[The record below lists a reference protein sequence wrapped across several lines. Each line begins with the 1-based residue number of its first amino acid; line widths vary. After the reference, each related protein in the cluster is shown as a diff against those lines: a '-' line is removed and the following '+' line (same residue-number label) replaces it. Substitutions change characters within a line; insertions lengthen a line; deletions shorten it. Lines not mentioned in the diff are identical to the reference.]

1 MDRLIQM
8 GKDLGYEGEKLQ
20 DFVKQ
25 QQDYER
31 GERIAEREL
40 ERDRIAAQE
49 KERADKLAAQEKER
63 ADKLAAQE
71 KERADKL
78 AAQEKDREIELT
90 KIAAQEKDREI
101 ELAKIA
107 AQEKDREIELAKI
120 TAERDIEMARIEGI
134 AEQAERDRELKRT
147 ELETDRESKLS
158 SEIELEKLKHSF
170 EMKHLE
176 LIGQLEVQRATFKT
190 ELEKQKSEKLVH
202 ARDPKL
208 PYFEESKDKMDS
220 YLSRFEKYATANKW
234 DKNVWAAYLS
244 ALLKGRALDVYDRL
258 STEDAADYDKLKD
271 ALLKNFDMTERGFRK
286 KFRYSRPE
294 RSETFIQFSSRLCSY
309 LNKWLTMAKVEKSFE
324 AVCDFMARDQFLE
337 ACSRELFVHLK
348 PKAFENLDAMA
359 KEADLFA
366 EARGG
371 VFSCVNK
378 GQRYNNKAAAQ
389 SKPESKPSGK
399 PEIKCGICGK
409 GHLTIRCYK
418 NPDRKQAYSAEVA
431 SGSSAS
437 KGSNSDYGGE
447 TEQGTQKSEESES
460 SRGRGYTRGR
470 GRGYFRGR
478 GKTDGAPRGGGHQMS
493 FCQTEVSRESDDGIE
508 SIYQSKIDSSLNS
521 DSNVKEGVCYFLKS
535 RLTTAEGTVNS
546 SKVEVLRDTG
556 CTCCTVKR
564 SLVSD
569 DQLTGKESY
578 VSLIDETTQ
587 KYPLAVIDVDC
598 PFFIG
603 KTEALCIEDTLYD
616 LVIGNIDGSK
626 LPDMSHFSAAA
637 VTRSQAKP
645 SESACRKIKVPDQ
658 IINED
663 KEALKQAQATD
674 PNLDSIRGRVESGSI
689 TESRGLN
696 RGETKFVRKKGLLY
710 RQFTKGNKVTLELV
724 IPGVFREKVLR
735 LAHET
740 LLTEHLGIK
749 KTLDRV
755 VSEFFWPGVCGD
767 VARFCKSCDI
777 CQRTIQKGRI
787 TKVPLGKM
795 PLIDTP
801 FKRVAVDIVG
811 PIEPRSDKK
820 SRYILT
826 MIDYATRYPEAV
838 ALPSIETERVAEALI
853 AMFSRVGIP
862 SEMLIEH
869 ESRVTIEVMN
879 EVSRL
884 LLLQQLTT
892 IPYQPY
898 SKGPVERFH
907 AMLKRVLLTM
917 CAERPNDW
925 DRYLPALLFAV
936 REIPQESLGFSPFE
950 LLYGRNVR
958 GPMQILRELWS
969 VEETDEHARLTYQ
982 YVIDLRERLE
992 KTCKLAQDNVRK
1004 LDIKQNAFYDKRAR
1018 SRKFD
1023 VGDKVLLLLPSESN
1037 KVLLQWN
1044 GPYEVLEVVNAMN
1057 YKINVKGVVNTYP
1070 ANMLKLYVER
1080 QNVTSYRSAAIDAH
1094 CNVKSKD
1101 HSDPTV
1107 QRVIVDT
1114 VTSNNVRCGDVTHGD
1129 VTSVK
1134 DSPSQVS
1141 ISERDEELRAEAT
1154 DPVRSVTPSRGNV
1167 KRDVKLTSDVK
1178 VAETPKGG
1186 DFHLVFDHTYP
1197 YSPIPFEARHKDTK
1211 RCWILELDR
1220 FIARES
1226 LGQ

>member
-8 GKDLGYEGEKLQ
+8 GKDLGYAGEKLQ

-31 GERIAEREL
+31 AERIAERELERDKIAAQDKEREL

-49 KERADKLAAQEKER
+49 KERADN
-63 ADKLAAQE
+63 LAAQE

-78 AAQEKDREIELT
+78 AAQEKDREIELAR
-90 KIAAQEKDREI
+90 IATEE
-101 ELAKIA
+101 AKIA
-107 AQEKDREIELAKI
+107 AD
-120 TAERDIEMARIEGI
+120 ERLEMARIEGI

-147 ELETDRESKLS
+147 ELETDKESKLS

-176 LIGQLEVQRATFKT
+176 LMGQLEVQRATFKT
-190 ELEKQKSEKLVH
+190 ELEKQKSEKLAH

-378 GQRYNNKAAAQ
+378 GQRDNNKGSAQ

-418 NPDRKQAYSAEVA
+418 NPDRKQAYSAEVV
-431 SGSSAS
+431 SGSSGS

-447 TEQGTQKSEESES
+447 NEQGTQIKSESES

-493 FCQTEVSRESDDGIE
+493 FCKTEVNRDTDDGIE

-521 DSNVKEGVCYFLKS
+521 DSKIKEGVCYFLKS
-535 RLTTAEGTVNS
+535 RLPTAEGTVNGRN
-546 SKVEVLRDTG
+546 VEVLRDTG

-569 DQLTGKESY
+569 DQLIGKESY
-578 VSLIDETTQ
+578 VTLIDETTQ

-598 PFFIG
+598 PFFTG
-603 KTEALCIEDTLYD
+603 KTEALCMEDTLYD

-637 VTRSQAKP
+637 VTRSQAKQ
-645 SESACRKIKVPDQ
+645 SENACRKLKVPDQ

-689 TESRGLN
+689 TVSRGLN
-696 RGETKFVRKKGLLY
+696 RGETKFIRKKDLTY
-710 RQFTKGNKVTLELV
+710 RQFTKGNKVTLQLV
-724 IPGVFREKVLR
+724 IPEGFREKVLR

-740 LLTEHLGIK
+740 LMSGHLGIK

-777 CQRTIQKGRI
+777 CQRTIQKGRV

-862 SEMLIEH
+862 SEMLMEH

-884 LLLQQLTT
+884 LSLQQLTT
-892 IPYQPY
+892 IPYRPY

-925 DRYLPALLFAV
+925 DKYLPALLFAV

-1004 LDIKQNAFYDKRAR
+1004 LDINQNAFYDKRAR

-1044 GPYEVLEVVNAMN
+1044 GPYEVLEVVNTMN

-1080 QNVTSYRSAAIDAH
+1080 QNVTSYRSAVIDAH
-1094 CNVKSKD
+1094 GNVKSKD

-1107 QRVIVDT
+1107 HRVIVDT
-1114 VTSNNVRCGDVTHGD
+1114 VTSNNVTCGDVTHGD

-1141 ISERDEELRAEAT
+1141 ISECDEELRAEAT
-1154 DPVRSVTPSRGNV
+1154 DPIRSVTPSRGNV

-1197 YSPIPFEARHKDTK
+1197 YSPIPFEARQIRYK
-1211 RCWILELDR
+1211 EMLDFGIR
-1220 FIARES
+1220 
-1226 LGQ
+1226 

>member
-8 GKDLGYEGEKLQ
+8 GKDLGYAGEKLQ

-49 KERADKLAAQEKER
+49 KERADKLAAQEK
-63 ADKLAAQE
+63 
-71 KERADKL
+71 
-78 AAQEKDREIELT
+78 
-90 KIAAQEKDREI
+90 
-101 ELAKIA
+101 
-107 AQEKDREIELAKI
+107 DREIELAKI

-147 ELETDRESKLS
+147 ELETDKESKLS

-176 LIGQLEVQRATFKT
+176 LMGQLEVQRATFKT
-190 ELEKQKSEKLVH
+190 ELEKQKSEKLAH

-378 GQRYNNKAAAQ
+378 GQRDNNKAAAQ

-409 GHLTIRCYK
+409 GHLSIRCYK
-418 NPDRKQAYSAEVA
+418 NPDRKQAYSAEVV
-431 SGSSAS
+431 SGSSGS

-447 TEQGTQKSEESES
+447 NEQGTQIKSESES

-493 FCQTEVSRESDDGIE
+493 FCKTEVNRDTDDGIE

-521 DSNVKEGVCYFLKS
+521 DSKIKEGVCYFLKS
-535 RLTTAEGTVNS
+535 RLPTAEGTVNGRN
-546 SKVEVLRDTG
+546 VEVLRDTG

-569 DQLTGKESY
+569 DQLIGKESY
-578 VSLIDETTQ
+578 VTLIDETTQ

-598 PFFIG
+598 PFFTG
-603 KTEALCIEDTLYD
+603 KTEALCMEDTLYD

-637 VTRSQAKP
+637 VTRSQAKQ
-645 SESACRKIKVPDQ
+645 SEKAYRKLKVPDQ

-663 KEALKQAQATD
+663 KEALKLAQATD
-674 PNLDSIRGRVESGSI
+674 PHLDSIRRRVDSGNI
-689 TESRGLN
+689 TVSRGLN

-710 RQFTKGNKVTLELV
+710 RQFTKGNKVTLQLV
-724 IPGVFREKVLR
+724 IPVGFREKVLR

-777 CQRTIQKGRI
+777 CQRTIQKGRV

-838 ALPSIETERVAEALI
+838 ALPSIETERVAEALVE
-853 AMFSRVGIP
+853 MFSRVGIP
-862 SEMLIEH
+862 DEMLTDCG
-869 ESRVTIEVMN
+869 SQFTAEVMK

-884 LLLQQLTT
+884 LSLQQLTT
-892 IPYQPY
+892 TPYHPMCN
-898 SKGPVERFH
+898 GLVERFH

-925 DRYLPALLFAV
+925 DKYLPALLFAV

-982 YVIDLRERLE
+982 YVINLRERLE

-1004 LDIKQNAFYDKRAR
+1004 FDIKQNAFYDKRAR

-1037 KVLLQWN
+1037 KVFLQWN
-1044 GPYEVLEVVNAMN
+1044 GPYEVLEVVNTMN

-1080 QNVTSYRSAAIDAH
+1080 QNVTSYRSAVIDAH

-1134 DSPSQVS
+1134 DSPSQVLNN
-1141 ISERDEELRAEAT
+1141 ERDEELRAEAT

-1167 KRDVKLTSDVK
+1167 KRDVKLTSDVN

-1197 YSPIPFEARHKDTK
+1197 YSPIPFEARQIRYK
-1211 RCWILELDR
+1211 EMLDFGIR
-1220 FIARES
+1220 
-1226 LGQ
+1226 

>member
-8 GKDLGYEGEKLQ
+8 GKDLGYAGEKLQ

-25 QQDYER
+25 QL
-31 GERIAEREL
+31 EREL

-49 KERADKLAAQEKER
+49 KERADNLAAQEKER
-63 ADKLAAQE
+63 ADKL
-71 KERADKL
+71 
-78 AAQEKDREIELT
+78 T
-90 KIAAQEKDREI
+90 
-101 ELAKIA
+101 

-147 ELETDRESKLS
+147 ELETDKESKLS
-158 SEIELEKLKHSF
+158 SEIELEKLKHNF

-176 LIGQLEVQRATFKT
+176 LMGQLEVQRATFKT
-190 ELEKQKSEKLVH
+190 ELEKQKSEKLAH

-271 ALLKNFDMTERGFRK
+271 ALLKNFDLTERGFRK
-286 KFRYSRPE
+286 KFRYSKPE

-324 AVCDFMARDQFLE
+324 AVCDFMSRDQFLE

-378 GQRYNNKAAAQ
+378 GQRDNNKGAAQ

-431 SGSSAS
+431 SGSSGS

-447 TEQGTQKSEESES
+447 NEQGTQIKSEESES

-493 FCQTEVSRESDDGIE
+493 FCKTEVNRESDDGIE

-535 RLTTAEGTVNS
+535 RLPTAEGTVNGRN
-546 SKVEVLRDTG
+546 VEVLRDTG

-569 DQLTGKESY
+569 DQLIGKESY
-578 VSLIDETTQ
+578 VTLIDETTQ

-598 PFFIG
+598 PFFTG
-603 KTEALCIEDTLYD
+603 KTEALCMEDTLYD

-637 VTRSQAKP
+637 VTRSQAKQ
-645 SESACRKIKVPDQ
+645 SENACRKLKVPDQ

-689 TESRGLN
+689 TVSRGLN

-710 RQFTKGNKVTLELV
+710 RQFTKGNNVTWQLV
-724 IPGVFREKVLR
+724 VPVGFREKVLR

-740 LLTEHLGIK
+740 LLTGHLGIK

-777 CQRTIQKGRI
+777 CQRTIQKGRV

-820 SRYILT
+820 SRDILT

-862 SEMLIEH
+862 SEMLMEH

-884 LLLQQLTT
+884 LSLQQLTT
-892 IPYQPY
+892 IPYRPY

-925 DRYLPALLFAV
+925 DKYLPALLFAV
-936 REIPQESLGFSPFE
+936 TEIPQESLGFSPFE

-1018 SRKFD
+1018 SRKFG

-1080 QNVTSYRSAAIDAH
+1080 QNVTSYHSAAIDAH

-1107 QRVIVDT
+1107 QRVHRVIVDT
-1114 VTSNNVRCGDVTHGD
+1114 VTSNNVTCGDITHDD

-1141 ISERDEELRAEAT
+1141 ISERDEGLRAEAT
-1154 DPVRSVTPSRGNV
+1154 DPVRSVTLSRGNV
-1167 KRDVKLTSDVK
+1167 KRDVKLTSNVK
-1178 VAETPKGG
+1178 VAETPKGD

-1197 YSPIPFEARHKDTK
+1197 YSSIPFEARQIRYK
-1211 RCWILELDR
+1211 EMLDFGIR
-1220 FIARES
+1220 
-1226 LGQ
+1226 

>member
-8 GKDLGYEGEKLQ
+8 GKDLGYAGEKLQ

-49 KERADKLAAQEKER
+49 KERADR
-63 ADKLAAQE
+63 
-71 KERADKL
+71 L
-78 AAQEKDREIELT
+78 AAQEKDRETELAR
-90 KIAAQEKDREI
+90 IAAEEAKADKERELERDRLAAEEAKADKER
-101 ELAKIA
+101 ELERDRLA

-176 LIGQLEVQRATFKT
+176 LMGQLEVQRATFKT
-190 ELEKQKSEKLVH
+190 ELEKQKSEKLAH

-309 LNKWLTMAKVEKSFE
+309 LSKWLTIAKVEKSFE

-378 GQRYNNKAAAQ
+378 GQRDNNKAAAQ
-389 SKPESKPSGK
+389 RKPESKPSGK

-431 SGSSAS
+431 SGS
-437 KGSNSDYGGE
+437 KGSKSDYAGE
-447 TEQGTQKSEESES
+447 NEQGTQIKSEESES

-478 GKTDGAPRGGGHQMS
+478 GRTDGAPRGGGHQMS
-493 FCQTEVSRESDDGIE
+493 FCKTEVNRDTDDGIE

-521 DSNVKEGVCYFLKS
+521 DSKVKEGVCYFLKS
-535 RLTTAEGTVNS
+535 RLPTAEGTVNS
-546 SKVEVLRDTG
+546 RKVEVLRDTG

-569 DQLTGKESY
+569 DQLIGKESY
-578 VSLIDETTQ
+578 VTLIDETTQ

-598 PFFIG
+598 PFFTG
-603 KTEALCIEDTLYD
+603 KTEALCMEDTLYD
-616 LVIGNIDGSK
+616 LVIGNIDRSK

-637 VTRSQAKP
+637 VTRSQAKQ
-645 SESACRKIKVPDQ
+645 SENACRKLKVPDQ

-689 TESRGLN
+689 TVSRGLN

-710 RQFTKGNKVTLELV
+710 RQFTKGNKVTLQLV
-724 IPGVFREKVLR
+724 VPVGFREKVLR

-755 VSEFFWPGVCGD
+755 VSQFFWPGVCGD

-777 CQRTIQKGRI
+777 CQRTIQKGRV

-862 SEMLIEH
+862 SEMLMEH

-884 LLLQQLTT
+884 LSLQQLTT
-892 IPYQPY
+892 ISYRPY

-925 DRYLPALLFAV
+925 DKYLPALLFAV
-936 REIPQESLGFSPFE
+936 REIPQESLGFSP
-950 LLYGRNVR
+950 
-958 GPMQILRELWS
+958 I
-969 VEETDEHARLTYQ
+969 
-982 YVIDLRERLE
+982 
-992 KTCKLAQDNVRK
+992 
-1004 LDIKQNAFYDKRAR
+1004 
-1018 SRKFD
+1018 
-1023 VGDKVLLLLPSESN
+1023 
-1037 KVLLQWN
+1037 
-1044 GPYEVLEVVNAMN
+1044 
-1057 YKINVKGVVNTYP
+1057 
-1070 ANMLKLYVER
+1070 
-1080 QNVTSYRSAAIDAH
+1080 
-1094 CNVKSKD
+1094 
-1101 HSDPTV
+1101 
-1107 QRVIVDT
+1107 
-1114 VTSNNVRCGDVTHGD
+1114 
-1129 VTSVK
+1129 
-1134 DSPSQVS
+1134 
-1141 ISERDEELRAEAT
+1141 
-1154 DPVRSVTPSRGNV
+1154 
-1167 KRDVKLTSDVK
+1167 
-1178 VAETPKGG
+1178 
-1186 DFHLVFDHTYP
+1186 
-1197 YSPIPFEARHKDTK
+1197 
-1211 RCWILELDR
+1211 
-1220 FIARES
+1220 
-1226 LGQ
+1226 